1 MKTLRWFVLILFCH
15 TAKAQD
21 NNIWD
26 GETGDIINCEFQYGE
41 ADNSNAHS
49 GQWCFKAMPDAY
61 HQPVI
66 NLKCSSQW
74 RSDISEKDELWFY
87 AKANKKGAIT
97 RLSFSGWPNVSRSL
111 SIAPYVQ
118 GGYLDTF
125 YKLVRIPI
133 DSLKT
138 SSYKLQSIEY
148 LYLDTSNCSR
158 ADHLCRRY
166 FCGQSNSSR

>member
-15 TAKAQD
+15 TAQAQD

-74 RSDISEKDELWFY
+74 RSDISEKEPICSFTGCDYILSG
-87 AKANKKGAIT
+87 KSQSST
-97 RLSFSGWPNVSRSL
+97 R
-111 SIAPYVQ
+111 IYV
-118 GGYLDTF
+118 
-125 YKLVRIPI
+125 VV
-133 DSLKT
+133 
-138 SSYKLQSIEY
+138 
-148 LYLDTSNCSR
+148 
-158 ADHLCRRY
+158 
-166 FCGQSNSSR
+166 